1 MGGVVNGQPVD
12 ETITNNAFIFKTDDD
27 TFTGELTAASVEA
40 TAGATVNSIQQE
52 HNSIASFAG
61 KTINTAAGAVPSYT
75 NNQGFTNG
83 ENLRTRIDNVSAKFH
98 NTTGHGHTGAAGDG
112 TAIDVLDLSGLQLIG
127 YAVEGT
133 NLTSVTGGSTVVT
146 SQLST
151 ETPSTNDGIEGV
163 VVNAPNNYV
172 HIRDAN
178 GDEYLDGSGN
188 KVYGRLTEAAT
199 VWTLTYYSNIAGTQT
214 AYSFSGSNTVNWF
227 YQKLFNE
234 TNRPVYSD
242 VFVVESDQLAGT
254 IPDATASVKGKVL
267 LAASAQSVGATNAA
281 GTQNGTVANADH
293 AHRGVHSVAKSG
305 SSALYGDVTL
315 TGTGAA
321 TLTQSGQNIEINV
334 PVITGGAT
342 TITGSTGAPASITAA
357 GGIAFTGS
365 DYFNMWFVQGSGG
378 PVDLSANPQIAA
390 GSIVGQRLMLR
401 GCNNTNTVKLE
412 DGTGLILNGECI
424 LSQGSMIEL
433 FWSGATWDEISRN
446 ML

>member
-27 TFTGELTAASVEA
+27 TFTGELTAASTA
-40 TAGATVNSIQQE
+40 PTAGATVDSLQQE

-61 KTINTAAGAVPSYT
+61 KTLNTSAAAVPSYT

-83 ENLRTRIDNVSAKFH
+83 ESLYTRLNNVSAKF
-98 NTTGHGHTGAAGDG
+98 NNSTGHAHSGSAGDG
-112 TAIDVLDLSGLQLIG
+112 SPIDVLDLTGLQLIG
-127 YAVEGT
+127 YAVEGV

-146 SQLST
+146 SQLT
-151 ETPSTNDGIEGV
+151 AETPSTNNTIQGV

-172 HIRDAN
+172 HIRDAS
-178 GDEYLDGSGN
+178 GDEYLDGLGN
-188 KVYGRLTEAAT
+188 KVYARLTEAAG
-199 VWTLTYYSNIAGTQT
+199 VWTLTYYSNVAGVET
-214 AYSFSGSNTVNWF
+214 AYSFTGSNTINWF

-234 TNRPVYSD
+234 SNRPVYSD

-267 LAASAQSVGATNAA
+267 LAASAQSVGSANAA
-281 GTQNGTVANADH
+281 GTQNSTVANADH
-293 AHRGVHSVAKSG
+293 VHQGVRSVAKSG
-305 SSALYGDVTL
+305 SSALYGDVTF
-315 TGTGAA
+315 TGTGAV
-321 TLTQSGQNIEINV
+321 TLTQAGQNIEINV
-334 PVITGGAT
+334 PVISGGAT
-342 TITGSTGAPASITAA
+342 TITGSAGAPQAITAA

-390 GSIVGQRLMLR
+390 GSVVGQRLLLR
-401 GCNNTNTVKLE
+401 GCSNTNTVKLE
-412 DGTGLILNGECI
+412 DATGLLLNGECI
-424 LSQGSMIEL
+424 LSLGSMIEL
-433 FWSGATWDEISRN
+433 FWSGSTWDEISRN